1 VQPRDAVR
9 LLAFGRIALGAS
21 LLIAPRRVGAL
32 SIGPDADSGPVSVFS
47 RALGARD
54 ALLGGMALHTVD
66 TPQVA
71 QRWVGACGAMDAID
85 FAAAMGA
92 SRLPASRRLL
102 FGVLAGGS
110 AVAHAALSRQVGTE
124 VPATD

>member
-71 QRWVGACGAMDAID
+71 QRWVRACGAMDAVD
-85 FAAAMGA
+85 FAAALAAPG
-92 SRLPASRRLL
+92 LPPSRRLL

-110 AVAHAALSRQVGTE
+110 AVAHGVLAGPLGARP
-124 VPATD
+124 PASG